1 MYRAKAPLSIEATG
15 SVGGLDFDLSLGLF
29 GGTSVV
35 YSGNGHTVV
44 QDDVGLQDIDGGCT
58 LFKGITP
65 LMPFNASGTLSP
77 IDFNAVAYDEFG
89 GHGLILTSTYAASV
103 GAVVGRVSELLFD
116 KPGDPANLFQN
127 ANAGCTP
134 TRKLGVTKLLGFAAS
149 GENPPNCC
157 YNINHLVSS
166 PLGLISKDYA
176 RAQIQ
181 RIASGTDR
189 NLPVVATLGYLP
201 DIGGLAAWP
210 VRASPGSTAAVVIQV
225 NSPVD
230 VLVTDASGRRLGV
243 DPGSGQP
250 VNDFAENGFDSGPG
264 EPRFLAMQNPAAGS
278 YQLQLI
284 GTGDGPFSVQIYGVN
299 SERRLVPR
307 ATVAGTAAIGL
318 TERHDFAVDSDGG
331 IRFVDLNASPT
342 AIAGPDQIVTADGTG
357 QALVTLDGR
366 QSFDPDGDA
375 LSFQWAGPFGLV
387 SGGTAQVALPI
398 GEHSLLLTVDDG
410 KGHNATAHV
419 VVTVQPGVSAAVNAT
434 GSVSLAYGGFRYNAM
449 TRRFVQVV
457 TITNT
462 SASDIAGPV
471 SLALDDLS
479 TGVSVY
485 APAGTTAATTP
496 AGSPYVN
503 VDAGSDNRLAPRESA
518 SVAVTFS
525 DPARVPI
532 RYTARVLA
540 GGGVR

>member
-1 MYRAKAPLSIEATG
+1 
-15 SVGGLDFDLSLGLF
+15 
-29 GGTSVV
+29 
-35 YSGNGHTVV
+35 
-44 QDDVGLQDIDGGCT
+44 
-58 LFKGITP
+58 
-65 LMPFNASGTLSP
+65 
-77 IDFNAVAYDEFG
+77 
-89 GHGLILTSTYAASV
+89 
-103 GAVVGRVSELLFD
+103 
-116 KPGDPANLFQN
+116 
-127 ANAGCTP
+127 
-134 TRKLGVTKLLGFAAS
+134 
-149 GENPPNCC
+149 
-157 YNINHLVSS
+157 
-166 PLGLISKDYA
+166 
-176 RAQIQ
+176 
-181 RIASGTDR
+181 
-189 NLPVVATLGYLP
+189 
-201 DIGGLAAWP
+201 
-210 VRASPGSTAAVVIQV
+210 
-225 NSPVD
+225 
-230 VLVTDASGRRLGV
+230 
-243 DPGSGQP
+243 
-250 VNDFAENGFDSGPG
+250 
-264 EPRFLAMQNPAAGS
+264 
-278 YQLQLI
+278 
-284 GTGDGPFSVQIYGVN
+284 
-299 SERRLVPR
+299 
-307 ATVAGTAAIGL
+307 VAGTAAIGV

-331 IRFVDLNASPT
+331 VRFVDLNASPT